1 MKNEDKTVKQTA
13 LGGGNI
19 KQAGR
24 DITEKNGNQNFFIG
38 IFFVVI
44 LAFGGLAWALTVGI
58 NHGGQT
64 PQTEHKS
71 KTS

>member
-1 MKNEDKTVKQTA
+1 MKEEDKIVKQTA
-13 LGGGNI
+13 LGGGHI

-24 DITEKNGNQNFFIG
+24 DIRENNGNHNFFIG

-44 LAFGGLAWALTVGI
+44 LAFGGLAWALTAGI

-71 KTS
+71 QTP